1 MKLPKLR
8 TENLIEQNLKN
19 ETLIYDLNTNQA
31 FNLNETST
39 LVYQACSREMTFAEL
54 KNKYQFS
61 DDFIYLALDE
71 LKRRNLLMPES
82 SYISPFAGISR
93 REVIRQVGLASM
105 IALPLIIGITAPSAA
120 HAASGVITGC
130 QTNVC
135 YASGF
140 ALCNACPGR
149 PNVQFYNSQNGSC
162 VSESVHGF
170 NNCTPGQ
177 YTVRDAKVIS
187 VS

>member
-1 MKLPKLR
+1 MNLPKAR
-8 TENLIEQNLKN
+8 TANLLEQNLKN
-19 ETLIYDLNTNQA
+19 ETLIYDLVTDKA
-31 FNLNETST
+31 FNLNETLSI
-39 LVYQACSREMTFAEL
+39 VYKACDGETTFDEL
-54 KNKYQFS
+54 KREHKFS

-71 LKRRNLLMPES
+71 LEKENLLAEKYES
-82 SYISPFAGISR
+82 KFKGLSR
-93 REVIRQVGLASM
+93 REVIRKVGLASI
-105 IALPLIIGITAPSAA
+105 IALPLIIGITAPLAA
-120 HAASGVITGC
+120 HAASGMITGC

-162 VSESVHGF
+162 DSEGVHGF